1 MPALIATDSRTLSLS
16 PASRA
21 TDDGPERAAVGET
34 GSLKQPGRAVPDGQ
48 GVPARVSPV
57 RRRLTFVTTSWMF
70 GSIWFAVT
78 QGAVMTGFA
87 KGLGATP
94 FQFGLLAAMPYI
106 AAMLSVPGSLL
117 VERTGNRKGLFLLTH
132 VLQRTL
138 TLLIAVAPV
147 LMLSWYGPAALP
159 RAAAL
164 VLALMFVLHATGAF
178 GGPAWVSW
186 MADVVPARIRGKYF
200 ARRRQW
206 GIVTAVPAALLI
218 GWGMDRLAGGTG
230 SSAVAS
236 PLAGVPA
243 VVFWGAVLLGA
254 ATFFGLMDIV
264 LFAPVPH
271 AARPPQRGAELLR
284 SFAAPLRDRPFL
296 TLSTFVGALNFTVG
310 FTNQFATLYVIDRL
324 KVDHIG
330 AQLMLLVTPMLVQW
344 AMLPAWGAAVDRMGQ
359 RPLLII
365 AGLGLIPMGFGWC
378 LMSGGMPWLGYV
390 LFAGGAALWAGVEV
404 ANFNAVIDAGGRAA
418 HPGEQAAPGKPNA
431 AAGGSGYHAV
441 NTVII
446 NLFGCVGG
454 LAAGV
459 LAQSLHGWSWQ
470 PVAGARPADFYDAL
484 FALSGAVRVLAV
496 VAIAPLLVEP
506 AAKPV
511 WATLKFIARFTAD
524 QVAEQFA
531 AMTRW
536 LRRPAQQ
543 PAGDEDEGDDD
554 GAPIPIVTIAPPP
567 APAKA
572 RSAA

>member
-1 MPALIATDSRTLSLS
+1 MPASIAADSRTLPLS
-16 PASRA
+16 PTFLREERGSGIAASGADGA
-21 TDDGPERAAVGET
+21 T
-34 GSLKQPGRAVPDGQ
+34 
-48 GVPARVSPV
+48 PAWPV
-57 RRRLTFVTTSWMF
+57 RRQLAFVTIAWMF
-70 GSIWFAVT
+70 GSIWFNVT

-117 VERTGNRKGLFLLTH
+117 VERTGCRKRTFLIAH
-132 VLQRTL
+132 YVQRGM
-138 TLLIAVAPV
+138 TLLIAAAPL

-159 RAAAL
+159 QAAAV
-164 VLALMFVLHATGAF
+164 VLGLMFVLHATGAF

-230 SSAVAS
+230 TGTS
-236 PLAGVPA
+236 PLAGVSA
-243 VVFWGAVLLGA
+243 AVFWGAVLLA
-254 ATFFGLMDIV
+254 ASTFFGLMDIV
-264 LFAPVPH
+264 LFAPIPH
-271 AARPPQRGAELLR
+271 EPKEPRRGAGLLR
-284 SFAAPLRDRPFL
+284 SFAAPLKDKPFL
-296 TLSTFVGALNFTVG
+296 TLSAFVGVVNFTVG

-324 KVDHIG
+324 GVDHVQAG
-330 AQLMLLVTPMLVQW
+330 VMLLVTPMLVQW
-344 AMLPAWGAAVDRMGQ
+344 LMLPAWGAAVDRMGQ

-378 LMSGGMPWLGYV
+378 LMGEGMTWLGYV
-390 LFAGGAALWAGVEV
+390 LFAGGTALWTGAEV
-404 ANFNAVIDAGGRAA
+404 ANFNAVLAASGRGGAAGGTDAGGKRN
-418 HPGEQAAPGKPNA
+418 AP
-431 AAGGSGYHAV
+431 GGSGYHAV

-470 PVAGARPADFYDAL
+470 PLAGVRPADYYDAL
-484 FALSGAVRVLAV
+484 FAVSGAVRVLAV
-496 VAIAPLLVEP
+496 VLIAPLLVDP

-511 WATLKFIARFTAD
+511 WATVVFIARFTAERAGE
-524 QVAEQFA
+524 QVAA
-531 AMTRW
+531 VVGW
-536 LRRPAQQ
+536 VRRPAPAAAPVTVPVTV
-543 PAGDEDEGDDD
+543 PAGAEADGDV
-554 GAPIPIVTIAPPP
+554 GAAPIMTIAPHPEPP
-567 APAKA
+567 QA